1 MAARGV
7 GFCNGHLSPTR
18 LNSYQKPSHS
28 ALPHSR
34 PCTPVCRYTRF
45 AFPSSVPRHNLPAA
59 PHHSRP
65 LPAVLQSP
73 SNRSLLHVPSQRTA
87 SAIAARCIGHR
98 TALHRS
104 SHRTAFPRA
113 GHGPLPVSP
122 LSGHGFRPRVWPG
135 SLCPPPPTAPY
146 RQREA
151 AVLSTEHHGLSSPG
165 ARPAPRARPIPNP
178 ECFISQLA
186 RSALEP
192 HCIRIGE
199 APDACHNCGAQAAP
213 QGGTRSRHAG

>member
-18 LNSYQKPSHS
+18 LNSSQKPSHS

-34 PCTPVCRYTRF
+34 PCTPACRYTRF
-45 AFPSSVPRHNLPAA
+45 AFPSSEPGGNLPAA

-65 LPAVLQSP
+65 LPAVPQSP
-73 SNRSLLHVPSQRTA
+73 SNRSVLHEPSQCTA

-98 TALHRS
+98 TALRFPGQD
-104 SHRTAFPRA
+104 TA
-113 GHGPLPVSP
+113 
-122 LSGHGFRPRVWPG
+122 
-135 SLCPPPPTAPY
+135 LCPSPHFLDTASALGCGREASARPPTDPY

-151 AVLSTEHHGLSSPG
+151 AVLSMEHHGLSSPG
-165 ARPAPRARPIPNP
+165 ARPAPRARPVPNP

-192 HCIRIGE
+192 HCIRIGGS
-199 APDACHNCGAQAAP
+199 PDACRSCGAQAAP

>member
-1 MAARGV
+1 MATFPLPTSIPVRSHHIPLCPTPVLAPRSAAIPGLLFHRPCQGTTCQPHHATAV
-7 GFCNGHLSPTR
+7 PCLRFCNPHQIAACCMSR
-18 LNSYQKPSHS
+18 RS
-28 ALPHSR
+28 ALHQPSQRAASVIAPHCVSPGRTQPSACNPTSR
-34 PCTPVCRYTRF
+34 PRLP
-45 AFPSSVPRHNLPAA
+45 PSGVAGK
-59 PHHSRP
+59 P
-65 LPAVLQSP
+65 LPA
-73 SNRSLLHVPSQRTA
+73 
-87 SAIAARCIGHR
+87 
-98 TALHRS
+98 
-104 SHRTAFPRA
+104 
-113 GHGPLPVSP
+113 
-122 LSGHGFRPRVWPG
+122 
-135 SLCPPPPTAPY
+135 PPTAPY

-213 QGGTRSRHAG
+213 QGGTRSRHVG

>member
-7 GFCNGHLSPTR
+7 GFCNSHLSPPH
-18 LNSYQKPSHS
+18 LNSSQKPSHS

-34 PCTPVCRYTRF
+34 PCTPACRYTRF
-45 AFPSSVPRHNLPAA
+45 AFPLSVPGHNLPAA
-59 PHHSRP
+59 PCHSRP

-73 SNRSLLHVPSQRTA
+73 SNRSLLHEPSQRTA
-87 SAIAARCIGHR
+87 SAIAARCIAHR
-98 TALHRS
+98 TALRFPGQD
-104 SHRTAFPRA
+104 TA
-113 GHGPLPVSP
+113 
-122 LSGHGFRPRVWPG
+122 
-135 SLCPPPPTAPY
+135 LCPSPHFLATASALRFGREASARPPAAPY
-146 RQREA
+146 RQQEA
-151 AVLSTEHHGLSSPG
+151 AVLSTEHHGLSSPE

-213 QGGTRSRHAG
+213 RGGTRSRHAG

>member
-7 GFCNGHLSPTR
+7 GFCNGHLSPAH
-18 LNSYQKPSHS
+18 LNSSQKPSHS

-34 PCTPVCRYTRF
+34 PCTPACRYTRF
-45 AFPSSVPRHNLPAA
+45 AFPSSVPGHNLPAA

-65 LPAVLQSP
+65 LPAVLHPP
-73 SNRSLLHVPSQRTA
+73 SNRSVLHEPSQHTA
-87 SAIAARCIGHR
+87 SAIAVRCIGHR
-98 TALHRS
+98 TALRFPGQD
-104 SHRTAFPRA
+104 TA
-113 GHGPLPVSP
+113 
-122 LSGHGFRPRVWPG
+122 
-135 SLCPPPPTAPY
+135 LCPSPHFLATASALGRGREASARPPTAPY

-151 AVLSTEHHGLSSPG
+151 AVLSMEHHGLSSPG
-165 ARPAPRARPIPNP
+165 ARPAPRARPVPNP

-192 HCIRIGE
+192 HCIRIGGS
-199 APDACHNCGAQAAP
+199 PDACHNCGAQAAP

>member
-7 GFCNGHLSPTR
+7 GFCNGRLSPAHH
-18 LNSYQKPSHS
+18 NSNQKPSHS
-28 ALPHSR
+28 ALPHSP
-34 PCTPVCRYTRF
+34 PCTPACRYTRF
-45 AFPSSVPRHNLPAA
+45 AFPLSVPGHNLPAA

-73 SNRSLLHVPSQRTA
+73 SNRSVLHEPSQRAASVIAPHCVSPGRTQPSARLPHFLATA
-87 SAIAARCIGHR
+87 SALGCGWEASAR
-98 TALHRS
+98 
-104 SHRTAFPRA
+104 
-113 GHGPLPVSP
+113 
-122 LSGHGFRPRVWPG
+122 
-135 SLCPPPPTAPY
+135 PPTAPY
-146 RQREA
+146 RKREA

-165 ARPAPRARPIPNP
+165 ARPAPSARPIPNP

-192 HCIRIGE
+192 HCIRIGGS
-199 APDACHNCGAQAAP
+199 PDACRSCGAQAAP

>member
-7 GFCNGHLSPTR
+7 GFCNGRLSPTH
-18 LNSYQKPSHS
+18 LNSNQKPSHS

-45 AFPSSVPRHNLPAA
+45 AFPSSVPGHNLPAA
-59 PHHSRP
+59 PRHSHP

-73 SNRSLLHVPSQRTA
+73 SNSSVLHEPSQRTA
-87 SAIAARCIGHR
+87 SAIAARCVSPGR
-98 TALHRS
+98 TQPSARLP
-104 SHRTAFPRA
+104 TFWPRLPPSGVA
-113 GHGPLPVSP
+113 GKPLPA
-122 LSGHGFRPRVWPG
+122 
-135 SLCPPPPTAPY
+135 PPNAPY
-146 RQREA
+146 RKREA
-151 AVLSTEHHGLSSPG
+151 AALSTEHHGLSSPG

-199 APDACHNCGAQAAP
+199 APDACRSCGAQAAP
-213 QGGTRSRHAG
+213 RGGTRSRHAG